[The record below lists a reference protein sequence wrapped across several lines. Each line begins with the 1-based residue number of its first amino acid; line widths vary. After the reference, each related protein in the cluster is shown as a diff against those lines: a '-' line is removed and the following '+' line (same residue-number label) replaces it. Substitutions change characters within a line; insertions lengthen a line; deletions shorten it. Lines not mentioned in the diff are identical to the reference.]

1 MEMIDRALL
10 VVEDTVCCNGGGDG
24 GVLVK
29 GCEAE
34 AIMRP
39 TEKEMESSEEDDDF
53 PSIES
58 ITSQSKIDS
67 SYQSHT
73 EKGIRKVCCELL
85 DLKDA
90 VENLCGN
97 MQTKYLAFSR
107 MSEEVVEM
115 EHELVELKKH
125 ISAQGILV
133 QDLMTGVSRELEEWN
148 SANGNIG
155 DCQQDPQVDELQ
167 SSLLSDA
174 DNRKAM
180 FLENIDVLLA
190 EHKVEEAVEALEAEE
205 KKCPELK
212 GPGDTSSMELS
223 SYRSAFLKRK
233 SMLEDQLI
241 EITEQPLVSILELKK
256 ALSALIKLGKG
267 PLAHQLLLKSYG
279 SRLQKSIELFLP
291 SCSVYPKTFPATLSR
306 LVFSIISV
314 TTKESGLIFGD
325 NPVYT
330 NRVVQWVE
338 WEIEYFVRL
347 VKENAPSSETPF
359 ALGTAS
365 NCVQASLTYSS
376 MLETQG
382 LKLSKLLLV
391 LLRPYIEE
399 VLELN
404 FRWARRAALDVTEI
418 DESSLL
424 SPRSM
429 SPLSAFATLSDSVLV
444 DSGMKFM
451 DIIEDI
457 LAQLTPMAVLHFGA
471 NVLTR
476 ISQLFDKYMDMLIK
490 SLPGPSDDDN
500 LTELKEVIHFRAE
513 TDSEQLALLGL
524 AFTILDEL
532 LPLAVIKVWSLTN
545 ESKELESENIVPN
558 ASITAELKEWKRSL
572 QHSFDKLRDHFCR
585 QYVLTFIYS
594 RQGKT
599 RLNAL
604 IYLGGEGAD
613 LYWDSDPLPSL
624 PFQALFSKLQQLAT
638 VAGDV
643 LLGKEKIQK
652 ILLARLT
659 ETVVMWLSEEQ
670 EFWDVFEDESVP
682 LKPLGLQQLILDMH
696 FTVEIACFAG
706 YPSRH
711 VHQIASAIIARA
723 IRTFSARGIDPQS
736 ALPEDEW
743 FVETARTAINKLL
756 LGTSGSDTSEVDEDH
771 IIIHDEMVSDSDETA
786 SSLSSIESFKSFASA
801 NMGELDSPVY
811 FTDPEG

>member
-1 MEMIDRALL
+1 
-10 VVEDTVCCNGGGDG
+10 
-24 GVLVK
+24 
-29 GCEAE
+29 
-34 AIMRP
+34 
-39 TEKEMESSEEDDDF
+39 MESSEEDDDF
-53 PSIES
+53 PPIES
-58 ITSQSKIDS
+58 ITPQSKIDS
-67 SYQSHT
+67 SYQSNT

-90 VENLCGN
+90 VENLCGD
-97 MQTKYLAFSR
+97 MQTKYLAFLR

-115 EHELVELKKH
+115 EHELVELRKH

-133 QDLMTGVSRELEEWN
+133 QDLMTGVCRELEEWN
-148 SANGNIG
+148 SANGKIG

-167 SSLLSDA
+167 SSLLSNA
-174 DNRKAM
+174 DNRKAI
-180 FLENIDVLLA
+180 FLENFDILLA
-190 EHKVEEAVEALEAEE
+190 EHKVEEAIEALEAEE
-205 KKCPELK
+205 KNCPELK

-223 SYRSAFLKRK
+223 SYRSEFLKRR

-241 EITEQPLVSILELKK
+241 EITEQPVVSILELKK

-306 LVFSIISV
+306 LLFSIISV

-330 NRVVQWVE
+330 NRVVQWAE

-347 VKENAPSSETPF
+347 VKENAPSSETVF
-359 ALGTAS
+359 ALGAAS
-365 NCVQASLTYSS
+365 NCVQASLTYSL
-376 MLETQG
+376 MLESQG

-391 LLRPYIEE
+391 LLLPYIEE

-418 DESSLL
+418 DESLLL
-424 SPRSM
+424 STRSM

-457 LAQLTPMAVLHFGA
+457 LAQLTPMTVLHFGA
-471 NVLTR
+471 NILTR

-490 SLPGPSDDDN
+490 SLPSPSDDDN
-500 LTELKEVIHFRAE
+500 LTELKEVIHFRVE

-524 AFTILDEL
+524 AFIILDEL
-532 LPLAVIKVWSLTN
+532 LPLAVIKVWSLKN
-545 ESKELESENIVPN
+545 ESKEQESENIVPN

-604 IYLGGEGAD
+604 IYLSGEGAD

-624 PFQALFSKLQQLAT
+624 PFQALFAKLQQLAT

-659 ETVVMWLSEEQ
+659 ETVMMWLSEEQ

-682 LKPLGLQQLILDMH
+682 LCPLGLQQLIFDMH
-696 FTVEIACFAG
+696 FTVEIAHFAG

-743 FVETARTAINKLL
+743 FVETAKTAINKLL
-756 LGTSGSDTSEVDEDH
+756 LGPSGSDTSEIDEDH
-771 IIIHDEMVSDSDETA
+771 SIIHDEIVSDSDETA
-786 SSLSSIESFKSFASA
+786 SSSLSSIESFKSFASA
-801 NMGELDSPVY
+801 NMGELDSPMY
-811 FTDPEG
+811 FTNPDG